1 MVQIFMLNKK
11 LDYTPILRLDCLNL
25 AGSLYIMWLP
35 LQEDFFVLQLCMQ
48 TVDVLKYFRS
58 SLSQVNLIQSIQL
71 WDNLIESNIN
81 GLSHNS
87 VKGKF
92 SASISE

>member
-35 LQEDFFVLQLCMQ
+35 LQEDFYCV
-48 TVDVLKYFRS
+48 TI
-58 SLSQVNLIQSIQL
+58 VNA
-71 WDNLIESNIN
+71 NY
-81 GLSHNS
+81 
-87 VKGKF
+87 
-92 SASISE
+92 